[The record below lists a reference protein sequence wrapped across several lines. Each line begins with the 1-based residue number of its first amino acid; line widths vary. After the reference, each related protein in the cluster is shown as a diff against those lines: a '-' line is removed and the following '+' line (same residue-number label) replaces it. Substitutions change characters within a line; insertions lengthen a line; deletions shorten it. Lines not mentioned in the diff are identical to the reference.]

1 MDKTERDEEM
11 INSLRMIIQNEKE
24 KNATLRS
31 AFDELYKM
39 FGDTLAEYK
48 QAMNDQFDKR
58 KKLLHE
64 LHEAQSSLAIAKHIS
79 RVVAKSE
86 QSFFADSVD
95 CN

>member
-11 INSLRMIIQNEKE
+11 INSLRMIVLNQKE
-24 KNATLRS
+24 NNATLR
-31 AFDELYKM
+31 AGFDELYEM
-39 FGDTLAEYK
+39 FDDTLKEYK

-64 LHEAQSSLAIAKHIS
+64 LHEAQSSLAIAKQIS

-86 QSFFADSVD
+86 QSLEEKA
-95 CN
+95 NG